1 MDAVRNFSQTNRSSI
16 INIVYIV
23 AAAILVY
30 YIVMFFFGSGD
41 ERKDVDVLK
50 NKMEAGNAR
59 GKQYTIGK
67 ADNKNVRARSEYT
80 ISFWIYVS
88 SYTTSTTPLGIFA
101 MFDEKDMPAA
111 SATSGIA
118 KSFMYVGLHP
128 NQPKMIIRPGGFG
141 TATGVTDDVHN
152 TYTVS
157 GPSAARSYSWGGAS
171 AAEATTTDIDALTP
185 CDIMDVDI
193 QRWINVAISVNGRIM
208 DVYMDGKLARS
219 CIMPNVQE
227 FSIDKQQILTL
238 IPNTT
243 AFNGYLSGIVFSN
256 YAITPDAVYARY
268 QGGPYSGTG
277 FLDYLIDKLGIR
289 ITYTGTTTDSETGS
303 ADWFS
308 WIKPST

>member
-50 NKMEAGNAR
+50 NKMTAGDAQ
-59 GKQYTIGK
+59 GKEYTIGK
-67 ADNKNVRARSEYT
+67 KDDKNVRARSEYT

-101 MFDEKDMPAA
+101 MFDETHMPTG
-111 SATSGIA
+111 TSTEGR
-118 KSFMYVGLHP
+118 SFMYVGLHP
-128 NQPKMIIRPGGFG
+128 NQPKMIIRPGGFEDSSM
-141 TATGVTDDVHN
+141 DDVN
-152 TYTVS
+152 NKYTITRA
-157 GPSAARSYSWGGAS
+157 PSATSYNWAGAS
-171 AAEATTTDIDALTP
+171 GTPTTDIDALTP

-219 CIMPNVQE
+219 CIMPNVQKL
-227 FSIDKQQILTL
+227 SPDKQQLLTL
-238 IPNTT
+238 IPNTE

-289 ITYTGTTTDSETGS
+289 ITYTGTTTGGETGS

-308 WIKPST
+308 WIKPT